1 MNKTK
6 LTWLFGFALFAG
18 FFGAGNLILPPHLGF
33 NSGTD
38 WWLVALG
45 FMATAT
51 FIPLLALFGHA
62 RLQGTILDFG
72 KKVSP
77 FFSVVYGFCVILIA
91 ISLPC
96 PRTAAVT
103 HEMSIQPYFN
113 ISSLVTSTVY
123 FILVLLFAIK
133 RSKALDI
140 LSKIL
145 TPLIVLIILTI
156 ILLGIF
162 GPTNTMNPSTFEA
175 PFIDGFLEGYQT
187 YDAIAGV
194 LMGGI
199 VIVSLNQFGQFSVI
213 EKKKIIAR
221 SGLIAML
228 GLFLIYAG
236 LIALGAVYNSEF
248 PNDISRTELLLGL
261 STKTLGNIGTT
272 FLSVLVG
279 LACFSTAV
287 AIVVSAADVCKSYF
301 NNSQKVYVITSVVVC
316 IIGVLVGQF
325 DVHYIINVALP
336 ALMFIYPITIVLIAL
351 NILPEKWTSTSVFR
365 IVILITFLFSIPDFL
380 GLMIESDWL
389 TQLKN
394 NIPLA
399 KDNLGWVLPA
409 FLTFILLNLKNFTT
423 KVSA

>member
-113 ISSLVTSTVY
+113 ISSLVTSAVY
-123 FILVLLFAIK
+123 FMLVLLFAIK

-162 GPTNTMNPSTFEA
+162 GPTNTMKPSAFEA

-213 EKKKIIAR
+213 EKKKIIAK

-287 AIVVSAADVCKSYF
+287 AIVVSAADVFKSYF

-380 GLMIESDWL
+380 GFMIESDWL